1 MVQRLIQAKEKEI
14 KAAEFI
20 KIVHDDMQELYDLHQ
35 LSVSSGGKLGLRC
48 LNPEDFEKKMR
59 RTDREILELYLAEG
73 AQIEDADEYLANLK
87 Q

>member
-1 MVQRLIQAKEKEI
+1 M

-20 KIVHDDMQELYDLHQ
+20 KIVRNDMQELYDLHQ

-48 LNPEDFEKKMR
+48 LNPEEFEKKMMH
-59 RTDREILELYLAEG
+59 TDREILELYLAEG

>member
-1 MVQRLIQAKEKEI
+1 M

-59 RTDREILELYLAEG
+59 RTDREILEL
-73 AQIEDADEYLANLK
+73 
-87 Q
+87 